1 MNFNLSLFRIDAN
14 LRRMV
19 LFHTLLPTLTC
30 IFIDFKNVK
39 TILTFCR
46 SHHRIRTVE
55 ETFAGMQVGDRGRQ
69 WGQSRHPTQS
79 WRQGNW
85 TRFRTSTKLK

>member
-1 MNFNLSLFRIDAN
+1 MYVTHSPLFVCSYISQ
-14 LRRMV
+14 
-19 LFHTLLPTLTC
+19 
-30 IFIDFKNVK
+30 NVK

-46 SHHRIRTVE
+46 SHHGIRTVE

-69 WGQSRHPTQS
+69 WGQGRYPTQS

-85 TRFRTSTKLK
+85 TKV